1 MISRQASRSVV
12 SARGHCNQRAN
23 LLRATVISVALLTF
37 SFLLMACGSAPAA
50 TPVVVEVEKIVE
62 VERPTTPVVVEVDK
76 IVEVPV
82 ERVVEVEKLVEVE
95 KPATPVV
102 VEVEVERIVE
112 VAKATT
118 PVVVEVERVVEV
130 DRVVEVE
137 KVVEVPV
144 EKVVEVERIVEVEKP
159 VIVEKQV
166 VVEVERPLADP
177 KTLTVYSGR
186 SKSLVDPILQEFSL
200 LTGIPIEVRYAG
212 TSEMAATLLEEGD
225 RSPADVFFAQ
235 DPGGL
240 GAVRSLFQTLPDHI
254 YGLSAA
260 WASDPDQKWVGVSGR
275 ARVIVY
281 SKENIT
287 EDELPE
293 SIWDFTDP
301 KWKGRIGFPPT
312 NASFHVMV
320 TAMRLNWGEEK
331 TREWLEGIMAN
342 EPIFYAKNTPTVA
355 AAGAGEIDAGF
366 VNHYYLHRRLAEDP
380 NFAAGNYYTP
390 ADDAG
395 SLVMAAGAGILA
407 STDAQEEAERL
418 LKFLLGVTAQ
428 QYFATSTH
436 EYPFNPAVQ
445 PSEYLP
451 DLGDIS
457 ERFYIDLGLL
467 DDLPGTVQLL
477 QEVGALP

>member
-1 MISRQASRSVV
+1 MPNSKASRSF
-12 SARGHCNQRAN
+12 AKDREATMLNN
-23 LLRATVISVALLTF
+23 FKLRAIVFSFALLT
-37 SFLLMACGSAPAA
+37 LGVALIACGSQTAA
-50 TPVVVEVEKIVE
+50 TPVVVEVEKVVE

-76 IVEVPV
+76 IVEVPI
-82 ERVVEVEKLVEVE
+82 EKVVEVEKIVEVEVQSTPVVIEVEKIVEVE
-95 KPATPVV
+95 KPTSPVV
-102 VEVEVERIVE
+102 VEVEVE
-112 VAKATT
+112 K
-118 PVVVEVERVVEV
+118 VVE
-130 DRVVEVE
+130 VEVE
-137 KVVEVPV
+137 KV
-144 EKVVEVERIVEVEKP
+144 VEVEKP

-166 VVEVERPLADP
+166 VVEIEKPAAEP

-200 LTGIPIEVRYAG
+200 LTGIPIEIRYAG

-240 GAVRSLFQTLPDHI
+240 GAVKSLFQTLPDDI

-260 WASDPDQKWVGVSGR
+260 WASDPDQKWIGVSGR

-281 SKENIT
+281 SKENIS
-287 EDELPE
+287 EDDLPQ

-331 TREWLEGIMAN
+331 TREWLEGVMAN

-390 ADDAG
+390 AEDAG

-428 QYFATSTH
+428 QYFATNTH

>member
-1 MISRQASRSVV
+1 MKSLPASRAAALGRAV
-12 SARGHCNQRAN
+12 SMPNNRM
-23 LLRATVISVALLTF
+23 LRVITMSFVLIALSAALV
-37 SFLLMACGSAPAA
+37 ACGSSPAA
-50 TPVVVEVEKIVE
+50 TPVVVEVDRIVE

-82 ERVVEVEKLVEVE
+82 EKVVEVEKIVEVEIQSTPVIVEVE
-95 KPATPVV
+95 KIVEVERPGSPVV
-102 VEVEVERIVE
+102 VEVEVEKIVEIEKPGSPVIVE
-112 VAKATT
+112 V
-118 PVVVEVERVVEV
+118 EVEKI
-130 DRVVEVE
+130 VEVE
-137 KVVEVPV
+137 KV
-144 EKVVEVERIVEVEKP
+144 VEVEKP

-166 VVEVERPLADP
+166 VVEVEKPLADP

-240 GAVRSLFQTLPDHI
+240 GAVKTLFQTLPDHI
-254 YGLSAA
+254 YGLSSA
-260 WASDPDQKWVGVSGR
+260 WASDPDQKWIGVSGR

-281 SKENIT
+281 SKENISE
-287 EDELPE
+287 EDLPE

-380 NFAAGNYYTP
+380 SFPAGNYYTP
-390 ADDAG
+390 AEDPG

-428 QYFATSTH
+428 QYFATTTH

-451 DLGDIS
+451 DIGDIS

>member
-1 MISRQASRSVV
+1 MVRHQASRSVA
-12 SARGHCNQRAN
+12 STRGQRNQRAN
-23 LLRATVISVALLTF
+23 LLRATVISVAVLTF
-37 SFLLMACGSAPAA
+37 SFLFIACGSAQAP

-62 VERPTTPVVVEVDK
+62 VEKPTTPIVIEVDK

-82 ERVVEVEKLVEVE
+82 EKVVEVEKLVEVE

-112 VAKATT
+112 VEKAST
-118 PVVVEVERVVEV
+118 PVVVEV
-130 DRVVEVE
+130 DRIVEVE
-137 KVVEVPV
+137 KVVE
-144 EKVVEVERIVEVEKP
+144 IEKP
-159 VIVEKQV
+159 IIVEKQV
-166 VVEVERPLADP
+166 VVEVERPIADP
-177 KTLTVYSGR
+177 KTLTIYSGR
-186 SKSLVDPILQEFSL
+186 SKSLVDPILREFEL
-200 LTGIPIEVRYAG
+200 LTGIPVEIRYAG

-240 GAVRSLFQTLPDHI
+240 GAVKSLFLTLPDDI

-281 SKENIT
+281 SKENIS
-287 EDELPE
+287 EDELPQ

-320 TAMRLNWGEEK
+320 TAMRLSWGEEK
-331 TREWLEGIMAN
+331 TREWLDGIMAN

-428 QYFATSTH
+428 QYFATNTH
-436 EYPFNPAVQ
+436 EYPFNSAVQ

>member
-1 MISRQASRSVV
+1 MISPRASRSVASGRAV
-12 SARGHCNQRAN
+12 SMPNNRM
-23 LLRATVISVALLTF
+23 LRVIAMSFVLIALSAAF
-37 SFLLMACGSAPAA
+37 AACGSPPAA
-50 TPVVVEVEKIVE
+50 TPVVVEVDRVVE

-82 ERVVEVEKLVEVE
+82 EKVVEVEKIVEVE
-95 KPATPVV
+95 VQSTPVV
-102 VEVEVERIVE
+102 VEVEKIVE
-112 VAKATT
+112 VAKPAS

-130 DRVVEVE
+130 EVE
-137 KVVEVPV
+137 K
-144 EKVVEVERIVEVEKP
+144 IVEVEKP

-166 VVEVERPLADP
+166 VVEVEKPLADP

-240 GAVRSLFQTLPDHI
+240 GAVKSLFQTLPDDI

-260 WASDPDQKWVGVSGR
+260 WASDPDQKWIGVSGR

-281 SKENIT
+281 SKENISE
-287 EDELPE
+287 EDLPE

-331 TREWLEGIMAN
+331 TREWLEGVMAN

-390 ADDAG
+390 AEDAG